1 MVETLTK
8 MHFWI
13 RILFDLGQISFL
25 TKVFFCIFQNKKLPD
40 GSAQIEATELSFK
53 NVNRHHSG
61 TYVCTANN
69 GFGKAVKEKIHVEVE
84 YSPEVEVEEYF
95 IHATET
101 NKVELVRKLFEFLDP
116 ETWIDC
122 SSNKDWFIFL
132 KHGLIDPE
140 TWIGWL
146 MKHRFIDVSET
157 WIALIQKH
165 GLVDPVTWIG

>member
-1 MVETLTK
+1 
-8 MHFWI
+8 MHF
-13 RILFDLGQISFL
+13 F
-25 TKVFFCIFQNKKLPD
+25 FQNKKLPD

-101 NKVELVRKLFEFLDP
+101 NKVELVRKLVV
-116 ETWIDC
+116 
-122 SSNKDWFIFL
+122 
-132 KHGLIDPE
+132 LIAP
-140 TWIGWL
+140 G
-146 MKHRFIDVSET
+146 T
-157 WIALIQKH
+157 WIASSINMNCLIQKY
-165 GLVDPVTWIG
+165 GLVDPERWIG

>member
-1 MVETLTK
+1 
-8 MHFWI
+8 MHF
-13 RILFDLGQISFL
+13 F
-25 TKVFFCIFQNKKLPD
+25 FQNKKLPD

-101 NKVELVRKLFEFLDP
+101 NKVELVRKLVGLLDP
-116 ETWIDC
+116 
-122 SSNKDWFIFL
+122 S
-132 KHGLIDPE
+132 
-140 TWIGWL
+140 TWIGW
-146 MKHRFIDVSET
+146 F
-157 WIALIQKH
+157 
-165 GLVDPVTWIG
+165 

>member
-1 MVETLTK
+1 MVATLTK

-25 TKVFFCIFQNKKLPD
+25 AKVFFALFFQNKKLPD

-101 NKVELVRKLFEFLDP
+101 NKVELVRKLVGLLDP
-116 ETWIDC
+116 STWIGWFWIM
-122 SSNKDWFIFL
+122 DWLMFL
-132 KHGLIDPE
+132 KHGLLD
-140 TWIGWL
+140 
-146 MKHRFIDVSET
+146 SET
-157 WIALIQKH
+157 WIAWSRNM
-165 GLVDPVTWIG
+165 D

>member
-1 MVETLTK
+1 MVATLTK

-25 TKVFFCIFQNKKLPD
+25 AKVFFCTFFFQNKKLPD

-101 NKVELVRKLFEFLDP
+101 NKVELVRKLVGLLDP
-116 ETWIDC
+116 
-122 SSNKDWFIFL
+122 S
-132 KHGLIDPE
+132 
-140 TWIGWL
+140 TWIGWFWIMDWL
-146 MKHRFIDVSET
+146 MFLKHVLLDSET
-157 WIALIQKH
+157 WIAWSRNM
-165 GLVDPVTWIG
+165 D